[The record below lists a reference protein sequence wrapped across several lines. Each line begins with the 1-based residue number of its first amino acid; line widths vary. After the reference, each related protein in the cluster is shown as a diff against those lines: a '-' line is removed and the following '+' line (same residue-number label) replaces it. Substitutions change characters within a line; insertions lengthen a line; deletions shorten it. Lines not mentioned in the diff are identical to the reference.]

1 MGLSRSKNA
10 LLKPRRLGGGA
21 ILPTP
26 SGRRFRRPLDRV
38 ASKVVKLK
46 TRTIARLRDALLQ
59 SGRRPSM
66 VASSAYE
73 TLTREGLLSTEE
85 IAALNRVDPLA
96 ETMFLMMAADGKLTD
111 EEHDAVRG
119 AIRGLTDN
127 VLRTGTINVMLQN
140 YQGRLDSDGREER
153 LHQIAETISEE
164 ASEAEGAF
172 ALAAAVALAD
182 DDIADE
188 ENALINQLAEW
199 FGIPP
204 ERSRQILDQLEEDGD
219 EDAVTN
225 RPPPA

>member
-1 MGLSRSKNA
+1 
-10 LLKPRRLGGGA
+10 
-21 ILPTP
+21 
-26 SGRRFRRPLDRV
+26 
-38 ASKVVKLK
+38 VKLK

-73 TLTREGLLSTEE
+73 TLTREGLLSPEE
-85 IAALNRVDPLA
+85 VGALNRVDPLA
-96 ETMFLMMAADGKLTD
+96 ETMFLMMAADGKLS
-111 EEHDAVRG
+111 EVEHDAVRG

-127 VLRTGTINVMLQN
+127 VLRTGTINVMLEN
-140 YQGRLDSDGREER
+140 YQRRLESDGREER

-182 DDIADE
+182 DDIAEE

-199 FGIPP
+199 FGIEP
-204 ERSRQILDQLEEDGD
+204 ERSRQILDQLEDDGD
-219 EDAVTN
+219 EDADEDAPTN
-225 RPPPA
+225 RPPPV